1 MKWIRTYEA
10 FGNELET
17 AIQVVITMLGEVE
30 RLYKVTKHNIP
41 NEWGNVNIHV
51 PEDIVVL
58 ELLEYD
64 RYTKEWDDFESMMTE
79 QCPRVFFRENIK
91 NRQIVLG
98 TGSFDDYC
106 LKKLNERFPYFETQE
121 NEKILKDAPNIYTYK
136 TPEMRFDQGLAFYE
150 PVLNKVKVNNEV
162 WILLDAVMCMG
173 WRSGDA
179 QRLVGRWLND
189 ILSWDLDVNRTTYD
203 SW

>member
-17 AIQVVITMLGEVE
+17 AVQVVITMLGEVE
-30 RLYKVTKHNIP
+30 RLYKVP
-41 NEWGNVNIHV
+41 NEWGNVNMSV

-79 QCPRVFFRENIK
+79 QCPGVFFRENIK

-106 LKKLNERFPYFETQE
+106 IKKLNEMFPYFETQE

-162 WILLDAVMCMG
+162 WIFLDAVMCMG

-179 QRLVGRWLND
+179 QRLVGRWLNEM
-189 ILSWDLDVNRTTYD
+189 IGWNLDVKRTTYD

>member
-17 AIQVVITMLGEVE
+17 AVQVVITMLGEVE
-30 RLYKVTKHNIP
+30 RLYNIP
-41 NEWGNVNIHV
+41 NEWGNVNMSV

-79 QCPRVFFRENIK
+79 QCPGVFFRENIK

-106 LKKLNERFPYFETQE
+106 FKKLNERFPYFETPPTHRRHV
-121 NEKILKDAPNIYTYK
+121 PNIYTYK
-136 TPEMRFDQGLAFYE
+136 RPEMRFDQGLAFYE

-189 ILSWDLDVNRTTYD
+189 ILGWDLDVKRTTYD

>member
-1 MKWIRTYEA
+1 MKWIKTYEA

-41 NEWGNVNIHV
+41 NEWGNVNIDV
-51 PEDIVVL
+51 PDDLVVL

-79 QCPRVFFRENIK
+79 QCPGVFFREDMK
-91 NRQIVLG
+91 KRKIVLG
-98 TGSFDDYC
+98 LGSFDEYC
-106 LKKLNERFPYFETQE
+106 IKKLNEMFPYSWTDEMST
-121 NEKILKDAPNIYTYK
+121 PNIYTYR
-136 TPEMRFDQGLAFYE
+136 TPSMRFDQGLAFRE

-189 ILSWDLDVNRTTYD
+189 ILGWDLDVNRTTYD